1 MSKKT
6 EFNFS
11 KKFKL
16 EYVPFDAEI
25 NTAHRISVLSQ
36 ALSYD
41 VIENERMLSSFTDHH
56 IILTSI

>member
-25 NTAHRISVLSQ
+25 NTAHRMKLWFEYWILS
-36 ALSYD
+36 LL
-41 VIENERMLSSFTDHH
+41 ENYKK
-56 IILTSI
+56 